1 MPTDDPKQPG
11 LADLNGEMMQA
22 WSGALDAWWRTMMG
36 DPQKVA
42 LMAEMLRGRG
52 LSGLMEGATPTD
64 APPASV
70 RPEDLDA
77 VLQALELVEQ
87 RLDRLEG
94 QVQVIAET
102 MTELVDH
109 LERLQAQV
117 ADAESGGTSTGNP
130 SAASSFS

>member
-1 MPTDDPKQPG
+1 MASDDPKQPG
-11 LADLNGEMMQA
+11 LADLNGEMIQA

-52 LSGLMEGATPTD
+52 LSGFMEGGTPTA

-70 RPEDLDA
+70 RPEDLNG
-77 VLQALELVEQ
+77 VLQALEFVEQ

-94 QVQVIAET
+94 QVQVIAES

-109 LERLQAQV
+109 LDRLQARV
-117 ADAESGGTSTGNP
+117 AAADQGDA
-130 SAASSFS
+130 